1 MMISV
6 RKLAL
11 LFFLVIFSCNS
22 SSKNNIDNIV
32 SISGKTMGTTYNIKF
47 LPKSSNPEE
56 IEKNYLQ
63 IEAILKDIN
72 LQMSTYIA
80 DSEISTFNR
89 LEKTEWF
96 KISQDFETVV
106 RKSFQYNKLSDGLY
120 DITIMPLVNLWGF
133 GPAAFDSKPSKAEI
147 DSVMTFIGQDLIE
160 IDDLKIRKKDSR
172 VQIDLSSIAKGF
184 AVDKLFNFLKDY
196 DELFIEIGGE
206 IRTKSINKDWKVGIN
221 TPDINN
227 IDNDIE
233 LIISL
238 NNLSIATSGN
248 YRNYY
253 FDQDN
258 FFHHELN
265 PNTGYPVISNTG
277 SVSVISR
284 ESCMDADALSTML
297 YVIDSSLTYDIVDK
311 INVAESLIIKIAE
324 DGSFKKEFSKNF
336 PKN

>member
-1 MMISV
+1 MMTSAK
-6 RKLAL
+6 KLVF
-11 LFFLVIFSCNS
+11 LFFFVILSCNS

-47 LPKSSNPEE
+47 LPKNDSPKE
-56 IEKNYLQ
+56 IEENYLQ
-63 IEAILKDIN
+63 IERILKDIN

-80 DSEISTFNR
+80 DSEISTFNS

-96 KISQDFETVV
+96 KISKDFETVL
-106 RKSFQYNKLSDGLY
+106 RKSFQYYKLSDGLY
-120 DITIMPLVNLWGF
+120 DITIMPLVDLWGF
-133 GPAAFDSKPSKAEI
+133 GPAVFDSKPSEAEI

-160 IDDLKIRKKDSR
+160 IDELKIRKKDPR

-184 AVDKLFNFLKDY
+184 AVDKLFNSLKNY

-206 IRTKSINKDWKVGIN
+206 IRTKSINKDWKIGIN
-221 TPDINN
+221 TPAINN

-253 FDQDN
+253 FDKDN

-265 PNTGYPVISNTG
+265 PNTGYPVLSNIS
-277 SVSVISR
+277 SVSVISS

-297 YVIDSSLTYDIVDK
+297 YVVDSSLTNDIVNN
-311 INVAESLIIKIAE
+311 INQAESLVIKVIE
-324 DGSFKKEFSKNF
+324 DGSFKKEFSQNF